1 MSRFHFDETVMDTTV
16 SGLGNVKKNIDNCI
30 SSLVKT
36 AVTISMQ
43 CGFST
48 EGIFED
54 IDAERKTLEY
64 CSKGLETGISTAV
77 SVIQTVDKN
86 YKPISSTDNGSDSD
100 FSLKDMIS
108 EVVQNGIFGK
118 VGAVGG
124 TGTMI
129 VSNVADIISGEDCTD
144 AEYIYNVVS
153 SGTKNLI
160 ALRTAAKTLS
170 KKETVTVIDQIKA
183 LFGYASEAK
192 TIGDIRLA
200 KEFVGGGNIIGNIL
214 TLGSRLFN
222 NMDEVASGKISPT
235 RGTVETLCETGVKI
249 AAGWAVKSAA
259 MLAFGTPVGW
269 GAVAVTVGVG
279 AATVGANY
287 LCKVISK
294 KLTGEEKDIA
304 EVVSD
309 FYIDTAIKVGK
320 TARKVGQAAVKAGK
334 AVLDAGKSAI
344 NSISDGLNVLKSGFS
359 PLFS

>member
-48 EGIFED
+48 ECIFED
-54 IDAERKTLEY
+54 INAERKTLGY

-77 SVIQTVDKN
+77 SVIQTVDKD
-86 YKPISSTDNGSDSD
+86 YKPVSSTDNGSD

-108 EVVQNGIFGK
+108 EVIQNGIFGK

-129 VSNVADIISGEDCTD
+129 GSNVADIISGEDCTD
-144 AEYIYNVVS
+144 AEYIYNVIS
-153 SGTKNLI
+153 SGAKNLI
-160 ALRTAAKTLS
+160 ALGSAAKSLS

-183 LFGYASEAK
+183 LFGYTSEVK
-192 TIGDIRLA
+192 TIGDMHLA
-200 KEFVGGGNIIGNIL
+200 KEFIGGGNIVGNIL

-222 NMDEVASGKISPT
+222 NMDEVGSGKISPT

-249 AAGWAVKSAA
+249 AAGWAVKSVA
-259 MLAFGTPVGW
+259 MIAFGMPVGW

-309 FYIDTAIKVGK
+309 FYIDTAIKVGN
-320 TARKVGQAAVKAGK
+320 TAKKVGQAAVKAGK